1 MYKFLLVF
9 IFCVHYDCFA
19 LFVFTACM
27 NISVLSKVP
36 ESSDC
41 NCIFKANE
49 CYKLQP
55 QISCFWLV
63 LLKTSFCYFSVAT
76 WTAWVMK
83 ENFPS
88 KLWSRGLTVFFTSD
102 HTYCKIKKKICQ
114 RIWRDKMWRS
124 QILKH
129 IIDPGRWKGWMSTN
143 NVQTGPQMEQRLIP
157 TRFNL

>member
-1 MYKFLLVF
+1 MHDSKTKLHKLQSLNLSGPNTYWIFKKESLCLHRYLWTSIMYQFLLVF

-27 NISVLSKVP
+27 NISVLSKVS

-88 KLWSRGLTVFFTSD
+88 KL
-102 HTYCKIKKKICQ
+102 
-114 RIWRDKMWRS
+114 
-124 QILKH
+124 
-129 IIDPGRWKGWMSTN
+129 
-143 NVQTGPQMEQRLIP
+143 
-157 TRFNL
+157 